1 MYPEQ
6 PRPPQPVD
14 YLNQIAP
21 HTPKRRLPSFRPGPR
36 LFAIIGAA
44 LIILIIIISIVVN
57 SVTTAQRA
65 PLQHLAAR
73 LASTTTVVANAQ
85 SNIKSSD
92 LRSLNSNLGIYLA
105 NTNRDIAA
113 PLLSAGVNISNIPDS
128 VTKAESSTALTA
140 RLEDDRLNAVYDNQ
154 YAVEMAYQLDTILN
168 LMQQIKESTGNAQLK
183 NFLAS
188 AYTNLQPTQK
198 AFADYN
204 AANS

>member
-1 MYPEQ
+1 MYPDQ

-14 YLNQIAP
+14 YLNEIAP
-21 HTPKRRLPSFRPGPR
+21 HTPKKRLISFRPGPK
-36 LFAIIGAA
+36 LFAVIGAA
-44 LIILIIIISIVVN
+44 LIILIIIISIIVN
-57 SVTTAQRA
+57 SVVSAQRA

-73 LASTTTVVANAQ
+73 LASITTVATNAQ
-85 SNIKSSD
+85 ANIKSSD

-105 NTNRDIAA
+105 NTNRDVAA
-113 PLLSAGVNISNIPDS
+113 PLLAAGVNVSNIPDS
-128 VTKAESSTALTA
+128 VTKAESSAALTA

-154 YAVEMAYQLDTILN
+154 YAVEMAYQLDTLLN
-168 LMQQIKESTGNAQLK
+168 LMQQIKESTSNTQLK
-183 NFLAS
+183 NFLTS

>member
-1 MYPEQ
+1 
-6 PRPPQPVD
+6 
-14 YLNQIAP
+14 
-21 HTPKRRLPSFRPGPR
+21 
-36 LFAIIGAA
+36 
-44 LIILIIIISIVVN
+44 VVN

>member
-14 YLNQIAP
+14 YLNEIAP
-21 HTPKRRLPSFRPGPR
+21 QAPKKQLISFKPGPK
-36 LFAIIGAA
+36 LFAILGAA

-57 SVTTAQRA
+57 SITTAQRA

-85 SNIKSSD
+85 ANIKSSD

-105 NTNRDIAA
+105 NTNRDLVA